1 MGHLIKYRFLQ
12 IIREWSVMFWALA
25 FPIILG
31 VFFYMSFGSGDMGE
45 DMEMIPVAIVE
56 EHASADNAKAFAEF
70 LNNMDGE
77 IIKTKVMEEKEAVDA
92 LKADEI
98 TGIFYMEEKPSLTVA
113 KSDLEQSILKSILDS
128 YNKNAAMIMTVVKE
142 HPEQISQAVESLNDW
157 QEMTEEVS
165 IGGKSTDPNVQYFFV
180 LIAYACLGG
189 AFLGVKSSF
198 DSQANL
204 SALGARRS
212 VTPTN
217 KLKLVLV
224 DMTVLCAVHFVN
236 ILIVTCLVRFGFGI
250 HLGGNLPM
258 VLLVV
263 LLGSVIGISLGVMI
277 GCVSKISVGL
287 KMGLT
292 VAVTLICGFLAGL
305 MFGNM
310 KDIIEHNCPI
320 INRINPAAVLSD
332 AFYCMGVYN
341 DVDKFTRCLVILGVM
356 SILCIVVAFLSVR
369 RERYDSI

>member
-12 IIREWSVMFWALA
+12 ITREWSVMFWALA
-25 FPIILG
+25 FPIVLG
-31 VFFYMSFGSGDMGE
+31 VFFYMSFGSGNMGE
-45 DMEMIPVAIVE
+45 DMEIIPVAVVE
-56 EHASADNAKAFAEF
+56 ENTETDHAKAFAEF
-70 LNNMDGE
+70 LDHMDGDM
-77 IIKTKVMEEKEAVDA
+77 IKTKVMKESEAIDA
-92 LKADEI
+92 LMADEV
-98 TGIFYMEEKPSLTVA
+98 TGIFYIEEKPSLSVA
-113 KSDLEQSILKSILDS
+113 KSELEQSILKSILDS
-128 YNKNAAMIMTVVKE
+128 YNKNAAMIMTVAEE
-142 HPEQISQAVESLNDW
+142 HPEMIGQAMEALDDW
-157 QEMTEEVS
+157 QEVTEEVS
-165 IGGKSTDPNVQYFFV
+165 IGGKTTDPNVQYFFV

-224 DMTVLCAVHFVN
+224 DMAVLCGIHFVN
-236 ILIVTCLVRFGFGI
+236 ILIVTSLVRFGFGI

-258 VLLVV
+258 ILLVV
-263 LLGSVIGISLGVMI
+263 LLGSVIGISLGIMI
-277 GCVSKISVGL
+277 GCVSRLSVGM

-292 VAVTLICGFLAGL
+292 VTVTLVCGFMAGL

-310 KDIIEHNCPI
+310 KDIIEHNIPI

-356 SILCIVVAFLSVR
+356 SIVCIVVAFLSVR